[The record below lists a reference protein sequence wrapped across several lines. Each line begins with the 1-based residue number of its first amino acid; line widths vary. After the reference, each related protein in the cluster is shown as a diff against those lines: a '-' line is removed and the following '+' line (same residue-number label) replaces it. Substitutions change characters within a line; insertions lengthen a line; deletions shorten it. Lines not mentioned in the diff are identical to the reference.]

1 MNTVTRPTP
10 PHYER
15 FSRSHH
21 WLPTATQAAAPVPP
35 GAAFARAC
43 AGAIVR
49 YWEIGLAAGGIDP
62 TREVVV
68 LEPEAAGGQFT
79 WQMLDALRERLADSL
94 CAGLQMRYI
103 ACAADSARADTLLR
117 HLASRVREGVLDV
130 AVWQSG
136 RDCPESRGHGGP
148 VDLSGNPPVILAQRY
163 FGGLVQELFRR
174 RRGHLFEGLLAQR
187 ARGERLAYRWR
198 GINAADW
205 LPAAWRAVLAPADD
219 AAPSLF
225 PSGALRSLDH
235 LARLAH
241 RRYLLLAVD
250 EDAAAAPLPRAWPAN
265 RHLPIDFACLAAYQA
280 SLGAQVWNGRPGQDG
295 LRVQAILR
303 DDRNPA
309 RQGTLAAVVAC
320 LRESAPDDH
329 LHLAAILRDGGH
341 ALPPARILALLRLSG
356 FDPLVLEAGIDVLA
370 ATAAT
375 WNEALKQT
383 GRAALVR
390 VWANHL
396 SRAGQGPLGPRLADL
411 AQALG
416 YWGLAKSVLRM
427 EAAMRAQ
434 PGVAPASPPASFDDA
449 AARTQ
454 PAACLL
460 QLARCEAET
469 GATREALAHTEV
481 ALRGAPPAALARE
494 LTTLHDRLA
503 ASLRAWADLPWYRPE
518 LAQDGDIR
526 IEPGSLEAAPAGE
539 PAALLLL
546 HECWGRL
553 GTAEFRVADGSAWFR
568 LQFDCDHGNEDDMAA
583 VLRLFARLARA
594 AGAGHCEVEMA
605 RRGKTTAHFVQ
616 PTGERD
622 ESVQETYGI
631 HPERAGRPEIQNA
644 GGGGTSPRAGARPA
658 R

>member
-1 MNTVTRPTP
+1 MNAPL
-10 PHYER
+10 HYER

-21 WLPTATQAAAPVPP
+21 WLPTATQAAPLPPP

-43 AGAIVR
+43 ASAIAR

-62 TREVVV
+62 GREVVV
-68 LEPEAAGGQFT
+68 LEPEAGGGQFT

-103 ACAADSARADTLLR
+103 ACAADGARADVLAR
-117 HLASRVREGVLDV
+117 HLASRAREGVLDV
-130 AVWQSG
+130 AVWRHG
-136 RDCPESRGHGGP
+136 RDCPESHGNGGP
-148 VDLSGNPPVILAQRY
+148 VDFSGNPPVILARHY
-163 FGGLVQELFRR
+163 FSGLVQELFRR

-205 LPAAWRAVLAPADD
+205 LPVAWRAVLAPADD
-219 AAPSLF
+219 AAPALF
-225 PSGALRSLDH
+225 PSGALHSLDR
-235 LARLAH
+235 LARLAR

-280 SLGAQVWNGRPGQDG
+280 SLGAQVWNGWPVQDG
-295 LRVQAILR
+295 PRVQAILR

-309 RQGTLAAVVAC
+309 RQGTLDAVVAC

-329 LHLAAILRDGGH
+329 LHLAAILRAGGH

-356 FDPLVLEAGIDVLA
+356 FDPLVLEAGIEVLA
-370 ATAAT
+370 ETAAT
-375 WNEALKQT
+375 WDEALKQS
-383 GRAALVR
+383 GRAALAR

-396 SRAGQGPLGPRLADL
+396 PRAGRGPLGPRLADL
-411 AQALG
+411 ARALG

-427 EAAMRAQ
+427 EAATRA
-434 PGVAPASPPASFDDA
+434 
-449 AARTQ
+449 Q

-460 QLARCEAET
+460 RLARCEVAT
-469 GATREALAHTEV
+469 GATAEALAHVEE
-481 ALRGAPPAALARE
+481 ALRGTPDAQPRGELIALRE
-494 LTTLHDRLA
+494 QLA
-503 ASLRAWADLPWYRPE
+503 ARLRAWAELPWYRPAHALE
-518 LAQDGDIR
+518 GDIR
-526 IEPGSLEAAPAGE
+526 IEPESVEPVPAGE
-539 PAALLLL
+539 PATLLLL

-553 GTAEFRVADGSAWFR
+553 GTVDFRVVAGRAWFR
-568 LQFDCDHGNEDDMAA
+568 LRFDGIHGDEDDVAA
-583 VLRLFARLARA
+583 ALRLFARLART
-594 AGAGHCEVEMA
+594 AGAEHCEVEMA
-605 RRGKTTAHFVQ
+605 RRGKTSARFVQ
-616 PTGERD
+616 PTGGRD

-644 GGGGTSPRAGARPA
+644 GGGGTSSRAGARPA